1 LPSGGHVKFEVL
13 LTQNCRISLVRI
25 SYRRIRIS
33 KIAIWST
40 FATLVE
46 LSRTVCAVG
55 NANWGGSGFF
65 IRFDVGTAPKKR
77 EKEAYPKSFL
87 EIGKN

>member
-46 LSRTVCAVG
+46 LSRTAVG